1 MAATIVSPGDS
12 SDAKNK
18 LMQLFE
24 KDWQWEIVDN
34 PEFACQAGSYLKY
47 EDGTSLLQDVSPAG
61 YLQRKDHSTE
71 MLKELDAVLSLGGL
85 NSEQLLLADLFAMSH
100 NGIAKNIDLCKSN
113 LYALNSTGTG
123 CPTFSFI
130 EAVEWMRFETIADYK
145 LYLRRLNAFPV
156 QMQMFIDSLHEGI
169 RTGYTCSRA
178 QVRKVASQV
187 EAIIASQF
195 AALREPL
202 AGLLQLPGGD
212 SGGSGGDNNA
222 LLDDIEAALRSDGV
236 VANAFKM
243 FLEFFLSEEM
253 QSSLRVDPAV
263 SALPNGRAI
272 YAACLEYHTTTS
284 LTADDIHALGLSEV
298 ARIETRYR
306 EEVLKPMG
314 FEPDDFTAFVQH
326 ARSHPAYYVSNA
338 EQLLNRY
345 RAVCERIAHIM
356 PTYFADIPASPLEIT
371 SKEVGPAAYYLAGTP
386 DGKRPGR
393 FYVNVSN
400 ISERPVYES
409 VALSLHEAIP
419 GHHHQISLAM
429 ENTNIPA
436 FLRFIEDR
444 RYEICPSRRNL
455 YTGYMEGWALYC
467 EVNEIF
473 LVVEDAC
480 FIYIMKYIYTYIVLT
495 NPMLF
500 VHCYYYYPVSR

>member
-1 MAATIVSPGDS
+1 
-12 SDAKNK
+12 
-18 LMQLFE
+18 
-24 KDWQWEIVDN
+24 
-34 PEFACQAGSYLKY
+34 
-47 EDGTSLLQDVSPAG
+47 
-61 YLQRKDHSTE
+61 
-71 MLKELDAVLSLGGL
+71 MLKELDAILSLGGL
-85 NSEQLLLADLFAMSH
+85 SPEQLLLADLFAMSH
-100 NGIAKNIDLCKSN
+100 NGIAKNIEHCKSH

-130 EAVEWMRFETIADYK
+130 EAVEWMRFENIADYK
-145 LYLRRLNAFPV
+145 LYLRRLNAFPT
-156 QMQMFIDSLHEGI
+156 QIQMFIDSFREGI

-178 QVRKVASQV
+178 QVRKVESQV

-202 AGLLQLPGGD
+202 AGLLQLA
-212 SGGSGGDNNA
+212 GSDGVGKD
-222 LLDDIEAALRSDGV
+222 LFDDIEATLRSDGI

-243 FLEFFLSEEM
+243 FLDFFLSEEM
-253 QSSLRVDPAV
+253 QSSLRVDPSV

-314 FEPDDFTAFVQH
+314 FDPDDFSAFVQY

-338 EQLLNRY
+338 EQLLDRY
-345 RAVCERIAHIM
+345 RAVCDQIAQIM
-356 PTYFADIPASPLEIT
+356 PTYFADIPLSPLEIT

-429 ENTNIPA
+429 ENTSIPA

-455 YTGYMEGWALYC
+455 FTGYLEGWALYC
-467 EVNEIF
+467 EVYTHD
-473 LVVEDAC
+473 LV
-480 FIYIMKYIYTYIVLT
+480 IHQLT
-495 NPMLF
+495 HPMEF
-500 VHCYYYYPVSR
+500 VHIHYF